1 MSSYHGYNRE
11 EAHFENMNSYNE
23 QKQNKYNEGQGID
36 REKLESYQIQKQFEL
51 EKQKQNFSQKPQI
64 EDYPNYSNQRLL
76 GLYEDR
82 NNINFEGENKD
93 RDRRMNYY
101 NKMDNLYPNPS
112 KKDYP
117 KPAED
122 LYNFQKEMNNYQ
134 RGHGHGYNIITGE
147 ILSSPKSPNSD
158 ENQAYKI
165 RNNYENNNIISNN
178 KGNKHFNKEDVAYN
192 SIENNQKISYHKI
205 PSKIPSEPKIK
216 NENKNQYNILDSR
229 NEYWQNKQKNMISFD
244 DIFKGKEYPKTQYKE
259 KDDNNPKYGKAEKQ
273 REYAKFLEGQINA
286 KRIYE
291 ETIRN
296 LSKNSEPER
305 ERYINRNLMI
315 FGGMNPYQNINRNRT
330 SNSEY
335 HQYNNRRQQ
344 SERFQNN
351 GSNIIG

>member
-1 MSSYHGYNRE
+1 MSSYHDYNRNG
-11 EAHFENMNSYNE
+11 AYFENMNSYKE
-23 QKQNKYNEGQGID
+23 QNQNRYNEGKGDID
-36 REKLESYQIQKQFEL
+36 RDKLEYYQIQKQLEL
-51 EKQKQNFSQKPQI
+51 EKEKQNLSQKQQF
-64 EDYPNYSNQRLL
+64 EEYPNYPNKRPL

-82 NNINFEGENKD
+82 NNIKFEGEG
-93 RDRRMNYY
+93 DRRMNYY
-101 NKMDNLYPNPS
+101 NEMDNMYPNPTR
-112 KKDYP
+112 KDYP
-117 KPAED
+117 IPTND
-122 LYNFQKEMNNYQ
+122 LYNFQKEMKNFQ

-147 ILSSPKSPNSD
+147 ILPSPKSPNLN

-165 RNNYENNNIISNN
+165 KNNYENNNIISNY
-178 KGNKHFNKEDVAYN
+178 KADERFIKEDTTYN
-192 SIENNQKISYHKI
+192 NIENNQKISYHKV
-205 PSKIPSEPKIK
+205 PQKIPSEPKIK
-216 NENKNQYNILDSR
+216 NDNKNQYNILDSR
-229 NEYWQNKQKNMISFD
+229 NEYWQNKQKNMTSFD

-259 KDDNNPKYGKAEKQ
+259 KNENNSKYGKAEKQ

-315 FGGMNPYQNINRNRT
+315 FGGMNPYTNINRNKT

-335 HQYNNRRQQ
+335 HQYNNRRQP

>member
-1 MSSYHGYNRE
+1 MSSYLGYNRNG
-11 EAHFENMNSYNE
+11 AYFENMNN
-23 QKQNKYNEGQGID
+23 YNEGKGDID
-36 REKLESYQIQKQFEL
+36 REKLEYHQIQKQFEL
-51 EKQKQNFSQKPQI
+51 EKERQNLSQKQHF
-64 EDYPNYSNQRLL
+64 EDYPSYSKQRAM
-76 GLYEDR
+76 GSYEDK
-82 NNINFEGENKD
+82 NNIKFEGEN

-101 NKMDNLYPNPS
+101 NQMNNLYPNPT
-112 KKDYP
+112 KKDYT

-122 LYNFQKEMNNYQ
+122 LYNFPKEMKNYQ
-134 RGHGHGYNIITGE
+134 RDHGYNTITGE
-147 ILSSPKSPNSD
+147 ILSSPKSPNSND
-158 ENQAYKI
+158 NNKVYNIKS
-165 RNNYENNNIISNN
+165 NYENNIIQSY
-178 KGNKHFNKEDVAYN
+178 KGDERFNKEDATYYN
-192 SIENNQKISYHKI
+192 IENNQKQSYHKI
-205 PSKIPSEPKIK
+205 QPKIPSEPKIK
-216 NENKNQYNILDSR
+216 NDSKNQYNILDSR

-259 KDDNNPKYGKAEKQ
+259 KNGNNPKYGKAEKQ

-315 FGGMNPYQNINRNRT
+315 FGGMNPYQNINRNKT